1 MKRGA
6 GNERE
11 HGDGGVGWGV
21 GGGSKIGKNAL

>member
-11 HGDGGVGWGV
+11 HGDGR
-21 GGGSKIGKNAL
+21 GGGGAESKIGKNAL